1 MQSAI
6 IQPARGTVKPRPREA
21 PGRWLPAPTLALQRL
36 YHWSVAL
43 LGTRLYVGLDASSVI
58 AAALGE
64 GLGGRSVRAFARVPL
79 EPGALAPSPSGPN
92 LQRAD
97 EVRGAVRRAAE
108 GLGRRATLVLPDGV
122 ARVALVEVPDGA
134 DPRDYVL
141 FRLAASLPFPAAE
154 AIVDALAA
162 GGRRAVGAAVRR
174 ATVAEYEQAAAAA
187 GLEVER
193 VHLAPLVALAGLM
206 RAGARDAVHAV
217 LGDVAMCLA
226 AFRGGVPFAVRSRW
240 RDRSSG
246 EASRLRREAARA
258 AALAGDGKEPAR
270 LVVSGAEAT
279 RLRQE
284 LGESA
289 GLALSGLADWPEA
302 GEPPSWL
309 GGLVS

>member
-1 MQSAI
+1 
-6 IQPARGTVKPRPREA
+6 VRE
-21 PGRWLPAPTLALQRL
+21 
-36 YHWSVAL
+36 
-43 LGTRLYVGLDASSVI
+43 
-58 AAALGE
+58 
-64 GLGGRSVRAFARVPL
+64 
-79 EPGALAPSPSGPN
+79 
-92 LQRAD
+92 
-97 EVRGAVRRAAE
+97 AVRRALS
-108 GLGRRATLVLPDGV
+108 GIDVRRVTLVLPDGV
-122 ARVALVEVPDGA
+122 ARLALLDLPSGA
-134 DPRDYVL
+134 DPSEYVR
-141 FRLAASLPFPAAE
+141 FRLAASLPWPAAD
-154 AIVDALAA
+154 AIVDALPA
-162 GGRRAVGAAVRR
+162 GHGRAVGAAVRR

-206 RAGARDAVHAV
+206 RGGARDAVYAV

-258 AALAGDGKEPAR
+258 AALVGDGKEPAR
-270 LVVSGAEAT
+270 LVVSGAEAA

-289 GLALSGLADWPEA
+289 ALSGLADWPEA